1 LLHDAR
7 TRASKREPT
16 RELNGPERTMNQ
28 ITADINVVEAEFT
41 DRQALA
47 TAQAEDSITDLN
59 SLELALVGG
68 GSISVILG

>member
-1 LLHDAR
+1 
-7 TRASKREPT
+7 
-16 RELNGPERTMNQ
+16 MNQ

-47 TAQAEDSITDLN
+47 TTQAEDSITDLN